1 MTTLNQSEREYGI
14 SAVTLLPEALS
25 WIRGPQHLARFC
37 QAFGFKVQ
45 LVPFSGYDPEN
56 LSVLPPQ
63 HILSFEGSWYEEG
76 AHGALLETLKKI
88 CLRGDWPALLC
99 PLLFGSPDETKR
111 TTGLIRD
118 LYPHAIPIDAGAP
131 NDCVETQKNGK
142 FLEAPRVV
150 FDTWHIR
157 EWEPELSLPCR
168 LAEIDNWLGRSVSK
182 IEMIHVQTRDKRE
195 YQAFLNGQRC
205 GLDRVLRHLRPWIET
220 STPVVIELPPQWF
233 LSLRYD
239 WQALG
244 RTFQEFRNRISRAL
258 AED

>member
-45 LVPFSGYDPEN
+45 LVPFCGYDPDH
-56 LSVLPPQ
+56 LAVLPSQ
-63 HILSFEGSWYEEG
+63 HVLSFEGSWYEEG
-76 AHGALLETLKKI
+76 YQRTLLETLKKI
-88 CLRGDWPALLC
+88 YRRRDWPALLC
-99 PLLFGSPDETKR
+99 PLLFGSPDRARATVR
-111 TTGLIRD
+111 HFRA
-118 LYPHAIPIDAGAP
+118 LYPEAYAIDAGQL
-131 NDCVETQKNGK
+131 DDLVETQVDGR
-142 FLEAPRVV
+142 FLDATEVV

-157 EWEPELSLPCR
+157 EHWPERHR
-168 LAEIDNWLGRSVSK
+168 LFKHIDYWLGEKDSR
-182 IEMIHVQTRDKRE
+182 IRMIHVQTRDKRE
-195 YQAFLNGQRC
+195 YHAFLTGEPC
-205 GLDRVLRHLRPWIET
+205 PLLRILKHLRPWISEM
-220 STPVVIELPPQWF
+220 TPVVIELPPQWF

-244 RTFQEFRNRISRAL
+244 RTLQEFRNRISRTL